1 MSNSPPSPPQTSAF
15 QGCVCVDDI
24 FEVMVQDDSGNISFT
39 PAVVWSVC
47 DDGFEVFYL
56 TRCHP
61 QHADPSTRGP
71 QIEWALE
78 NRYHRIPWQAVNA
91 HVPLAQFEGD
101 KHQQR
106 KRAMRTLGFR
116 DLGTC
121 DRFYKIAEERLLE
134 TVPTLRAR
142 QVHVGEFDSD
152 SDTDSLMDTD
162 DEGEA
167 EELDADG
174 NLMDLVVPDAQV
186 ELFRR
191 APPGT
196 SAFVDDMHSAQTAFT
211 AWRPSNESEQ
221 RTKDLLESLDT
232 RICRQEANRAWER
245 GRAL

>member
-1 MSNSPPSPPQTSAF
+1 MSNTPPSPPQTSAF

-24 FEVMVQDDSGNISFT
+24 FEVMVQDDSGTISFL

-78 NRYHRIPWQAVNA
+78 NQYHRIPWQAVNA
-91 HVPLAQFEGD
+91 HVPLAHFEGD
-101 KHQQR
+101 KYQQR

-121 DRFYKIAEERLLE
+121 DRFYKIAEEQLLE

-142 QVHVGEFDSD
+142 QVH
-152 SDTDSLMDTD
+152 
-162 DEGEA
+162 
-167 EELDADG
+167 
-174 NLMDLVVPDAQV
+174 VVPDAQV